1 MDEQIIKSS
10 TQQLTHSTLR
20 LILLEKR
27 RKLRHA
33 LGVYLL
39 QLLYAFRSLR
49 GRLPLF
55 PVRLDDLLTIALSVC
70 LLNEKHAIILHGR
83 YMGIEGRETDRPSQI
98 SVENSLIFQCTYS
111 NLARSSWCRVG
122 EMYWETISQASLI
135 LPAGEYFSA

>member
-10 TQQLTHSTLR
+10 TQQLTHSTFR

-55 PVRLDDLLTIALSVC
+55 PIRLDDLLTIALSVC

-83 YMGIEGRETDRPSQI
+83 YMGIEGRETDRPQSD
-98 SVENSLIFQCTYS
+98 
-111 NLARSSWCRVG
+111 
-122 EMYWETISQASLI
+122 
-135 LPAGEYFSA
+135 FSGNFTHIPVHLLESR